1 MTQKN
6 DTKITSLLEGYNT
19 RLNNLADMIDKS
31 EDEVA
36 DRIKTLDFR
45 DYVDLMRTLRD
56 FDEDKAKEIL
66 GYVDEAYS
74 TGGTLS
80 PSEMRSSGATQ
91 KQTAPSAGS
100 SVQKKA
106 QAMQKLGKKNLGG
119 QSAQQTAKAMDQA
132 EQGKTLNPQQK
143 KAMAAQ
149 AMNMDKLA
157 SDPKTAAQFRSLL
170 NRINK

>member
-1 MTQKN
+1 MTKKN
-6 DTKITSLLEGYNT
+6 DTKITSLVEGYNT

-31 EDEVA
+31 EDDVSA
-36 DRIKTLDFR
+36 RIKKLDFK

-56 FDEDKAKEIL
+56 FDADTAKEIL
-66 GYVDEAYS
+66 GYVDEAYN

-80 PSEMRSSGATQ
+80 PSEMRSSGTTD
-91 KQTAPSAGS
+91 KKTAPSAANN
-100 SVQKKA
+100 VQKKA

-119 QSAQQTAKAMDQA
+119 ASAQQAAQAMDQA
-132 EQGKTLNPQQK
+132 EKGKTLNPQQK

-149 AMNMDKLA
+149 AANMDKLA